1 MVLIKTIC
9 LFSKTRKSLND
20 ESPKNLFYK
29 FVNKNIALPT

>member
-9 LFSKTRKSLND
+9 LFTKTRRSLND
-20 ESPKNLFYK
+20 ESSKNLFYN